1 MVIVCERSR
10 ITDATNALAPGAW
23 PHIQSTG
30 KTMSYAAHAMPQ
42 TSRPDGARSRHAE
55 FAAAM
60 RHSRHVRILKRLI
73 VIGSSITVVTLLGF
87 SLFNPFSSLPKDVS
101 ISNATLNGTKITM
114 ELPKL
119 SGFRK
124 DGRPYEVRA
133 RSGTQD
139 VRNPKVI
146 ELDEIEAR
154 FQSRD
159 KTFVNLTAPAG
170 VFDSAGDV
178 IKLRTRKD
186 EQNVRITSTSGY
198 AIMLKNADVNFKE
211 GTVESNDPVQVKLTS
226 GTIQANSL
234 KVVDNGKKI
243 TFAGDVKTVLNVQKG
258 APELKGATE
267 E

>member
-1 MVIVCERSR
+1 
-10 ITDATNALAPGAW
+10 
-23 PHIQSTG
+23 
-30 KTMSYAAHAMPQ
+30 MSHAAHAMPD
-42 TSRPDGARSRHAE
+42 TGRPSGARSRHAE

-60 RHSRHVRILKRLI
+60 RHSRHVRILKRFI
-73 VIGSSITVVTLLGF
+73 VVGASLTIVTLVGYSFLD
-87 SLFNPFSSLPKDVS
+87 PFSSLPKDVS

-170 VFDSAGDV
+170 VFDSAGDI
-178 IKLRTRKD
+178 IKLRTRQD
-186 EQNVRITSTSGY
+186 GQNVRITSTSGY
-198 AIMLKNADVNFKE
+198 AITLKNADVNFKE
-211 GTVESNDPVQVKLTS
+211 GTVQSDDPVQVKLTS
-226 GTIQANSL
+226 GTIEADRLN
-234 KVVDNGKKI
+234 VVDNGKKI
-243 TFAGDVKTVLNVQKG
+243 TFSGNVRTVLNVQKG